1 MGIVKVRKEGAMK
14 TRSIKMFV
22 ILPPLLIINSISL
35 KILSIR
41 RIIVKVIRPMKKMGR
56 VSFQI

>member
-22 ILPPLLIINSISL
+22 IFPPLLIINSISL
-35 KILSIR
+35 KILSIKR
-41 RIIVKVIRPMKKMGR
+41 MMVKVIRPIREIGII
-56 VSFQI
+56 SFKI